1 MAKLSPS
8 TLNRILEE
16 LDTYGLSSTKKECI
30 HELVTAELARRDGV
44 DRFQEFHKWIK
55 QGDIILTQ
63 MLEENRLLKETT
75 APDAELVSK
84 LEVLRFIEALATDE
98 PQNDHEK
105 GANWCAGKI
114 KKAVESL
121 PAVKK

>member
-16 LDTYGLSSTKKECI
+16 LDTYELGNTKKACI
-30 HELVTAELARRDGV
+30 RELVTAELARKDGA

-55 QGDIILTQ
+55 QGDTILTQ
-63 MLEENRLLKETT
+63 MLEENRLLKEMT

-84 LEVLRFIEALATDE
+84 AEVLHIIEAFATGE